1 MDKDLEEQFAQLAKK
16 VDEQFRFTRFTVV
29 LCCLT
34 NIGILIFTMMTTFE
48 SLPFT
53 VLGHYES
60 NLDRIVHE
68 WISYEDLARAQRAAR
83 ATNQAPQ
90 NPTSPNA
97 STTPNPVAPDAA
109 PKTAP

>member
-1 MDKDLEEQFAQLAKK
+1 MDKDLEEQFAQLTKK
-16 VDEQFRFTRFTVV
+16 MEEQFRFTRFAVV

-68 WISYEDLARAQRAAR
+68 WIRYEDYARAQEAVRA
-83 ATNQAPQ
+83 NQNSIQ
-90 NPTSPNA
+90 
-97 STTPNPVAPDAA
+97 
-109 PKTAP
+109 KTAPAPAPSPAPNPAP

>member
-1 MDKDLEEQFAQLAKK
+1 MDKDLEEQFAQLIKK
-16 VDEQFRFTRFTVV
+16 IDGEFRFTRFTVV

-68 WISYEDLARAQRAAR
+68 WITYEDFARAQRAAR
-83 ATNQAPQ
+83 VTQNAQNAQQTAP
-90 NPTSPNA
+90 A
-97 STTPNPVAPDAA
+97 TTPSLA
-109 PKTAP
+109 PKPAP